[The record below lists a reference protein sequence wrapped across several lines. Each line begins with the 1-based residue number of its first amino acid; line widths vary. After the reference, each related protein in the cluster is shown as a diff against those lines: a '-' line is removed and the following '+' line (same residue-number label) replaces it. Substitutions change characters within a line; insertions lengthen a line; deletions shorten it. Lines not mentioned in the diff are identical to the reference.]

1 MSAEVIL
8 GVDSVNGSKAST
20 EQPLV
25 VAAGWSMSVM
35 VPSEVPYCR
44 ERAPNPVSQYPVADF
59 APQSVWIIPVESR
72 HQIVLLTFVFHA
84 RQISELRLQ
93 APEH

>member
-1 MSAEVIL
+1 MVNVSDGDGAERGFTL
-8 GVDSVNGSKAST
+8 
-20 EQPLV
+20 P
-25 VAAGWSMSVM
+25 
-35 VPSEVPYCR
+35 R
-44 ERAPNPVSQYPVADF
+44 EHPVSQYPEADF